1 MFAIISLLSRLN
13 IIGNARNGVM
23 DQKAKNRLF
32 DYFAAENR
40 KLTGYVKKRISD
52 IGDMDAEDIVGDVM
66 LNLFK
71 RADASLS
78 IENLGAYV
86 YRALR
91 NKIIDHHRNSC
102 RTVSLQN
109 CLDENGEFKFIELLM
124 DETASVSGA
133 AERKEFMRRLSEAV
147 SALEPKQQA
156 VFIATEMHGISFKAL
171 SAQWNEPVGTLL
183 SRKFRAVKTL
193 QKMLKDY
200 KP

>member
-1 MFAIISLLSRLN
+1 
-13 IIGNARNGVM
+13 M
-23 DQKAKNRLF
+23 DQKASSRLF
-32 DYFAAENR
+32 DYFATENR
-40 KLTGYVKKRISD
+40 KLTGYVKKRMSD

-71 RADASLS
+71 RADTPLS

-91 NKIIDHHRNSC
+91 NKIIDHHRKTC

-109 CLDENGEFKFIELLM
+109 CLNDDGDTKFIELLT
-124 DETASVSGA
+124 DDSACVSSV

-147 SALEPKQQA
+147 GALEPKQQA
-156 VFIATEMHGISFKAL
+156 VFIATEMQGLSFKTL

-183 SRKFRAVKTL
+183 SRKYRAIKAL
-193 QKMLKDY
+193 RDMLNDF